1 MRTRSQE
8 MAGNIQA
15 PAPIPGAAAAAAS
28 GGTAGSAGTDQPIA
42 PIPLDASMRS
52 ISGGSG
58 GTRRASFGGGGMPPP
73 MTQLTRR
80 STLHKTTA
88 SLASYRATP
97 ITKHYSLNN
106 QILTAFEHQYESK
119 LYNVAYAIGL
129 QFVETAL
136 LEIPKHGYFYSTRHT
151 DDRMTNSLNAIRVS
165 SMLRTILEQQQEHP
179 TQDFGLDVSLEYKKV
194 QTLASLAVA
203 QSESANNDQYDG
215 PRARVEA
222 ELHKM
227 KKQENPTMLLGDAC
241 GPLME
246 SFSETMCPP
255 GGFASFM
262 PATPRT
268 SATAANAASTGQ
280 PQSPGLSHIRT
291 TSSGYA
297 QIPGPLDPPTERT
310 VSTMMR
316 EMMEHPHAAR
326 GDSGDSKPDPPSLQT
341 MRSSAMT
348 VPAPPPLLEN
358 GVNSGGWSGMQEL
371 DRPEFG
377 RQMSGRTYADH
388 VALERALYLS
398 GLEVQPDMM
407 QQQDVLVG
415 RTGSAGH
422 ASLGGHSGGVIHE
435 NNTDDDQWMLEHAL
449 KESEREMERLQM
461 AEAQQIL
468 EACQQSEKQQQ
479 DQALQQY
486 ADFHVPSAPQLQR
499 RMTKTRLEIET
510 LHMLYHE
517 DFVSLWNSGRVRVT
531 HVDTYQGK
539 NPGSTNGCTVIA
551 PLLCIH
557 HFINYAEPTSSGR
570 GDDPGLPD
578 ETVKVVIDEEVPSIL
593 PKVREE
599 LGVAKD
605 AFLIPSDAHDY
616 LLQNQLLSQDQF
628 VTVIGGNILDERHLN
643 VLMRTL
649 VDGTPPP
656 PPVEENE
663 EPAGPK
669 VEVVGETKSSE
680 DTTNSKSNEAEN
692 NNHNNNSDANE
703 SNNDPPPKP
712 RKIRPDA
719 KIACTLFFHEHVVS
733 VLKLRRS
740 NGGKAWYDI
749 IDSLPNKSMLS
760 RKLGTSLAAKQD
772 PEPAAADGPVDEFG
786 FSLSDLEPPMNAA
799 RVRCLDEEALS
810 VALKWYACAK
820 FNSEN
825 LNYIDAYPWND
836 NSTDFDPRVFQAF
849 VWTEAD

>member
-8 MAGNIQA
+8 AGANIPAAA
-15 PAPIPGAAAAAAS
+15 PVPAAAA
-28 GGTAGSAGTDQPIA
+28 GTAGSAGTDQPIA

-58 GTRRASFGGGGMPPP
+58 GPRRASLGGMPPP

-80 STLHKTTA
+80 STLHKTNP

-97 ITKHYSLNN
+97 ITKHYSLND
-106 QILTAFEHQYESK
+106 QILSAFEHQYENK

-179 TQDFGLDVSLEYKKV
+179 TGDFGLDVSLEYKKV

-222 ELHKM
+222 ELHEM
-227 KKQENPTMLLGDAC
+227 KKQENLTMLLGDAC

-246 SFSETMCPP
+246 SFTETMCPP
-255 GGFASFM
+255 GGFANLI
-262 PATPRT
+262 PT
-268 SATAANAASTGQ
+268 SLSSAASRTAAAAASTASTGQ
-280 PQSPGLSHIRT
+280 PQPPGIAPIRT
-291 TSSGYA
+291 TSSGYP
-297 QIPGPLDPPTERT
+297 QIPGPLDTPIERT

-316 EMMEHPHAAR
+316 EMMEHPHAGT

-341 MRSSAMT
+341 MQSSTM
-348 VPAPPPLLEN
+348 VPPPPLLDN
-358 GVNSGGWSGMQEL
+358 GVNSGGWSGMPEL

-398 GLEVQPDMM
+398 GLEVQPDKM
-407 QQQDVLVG
+407 QQDVSVDRAGSVG
-415 RTGSAGH
+415 HGPH
-422 ASLGGHSGGVIHE
+422 VGGPSGGVIHE
-435 NNTDDDQWMLEHAL
+435 NRTDDDQWMLEHAL

-461 AEAQQIL
+461 VEAQQIL

-486 ADFHVPSAPQLQR
+486 ADFHVPAAPQLQR

-557 HFINYAEPTSSGR
+557 HFFNLSESTSSGR

-616 LLQNQLLSQDQF
+616 LLQNQFLSQNQF

-656 PPVEENE
+656 PPVEEKE
-663 EPAGPK
+663 ESAGPK
-669 VEVVGETKSSE
+669 VEIVGETKSSE
-680 DTTNSKSNEAEN
+680 ETTNNSSSSEVEN
-692 NNHNNNSDANE
+692 NSPSNNSEANA
-703 SNNDPPPKP
+703 SSNDPPPKP

-760 RKLGTSLAAKQD
+760 RELGTSLAAKQD
-772 PEPAAADGPVDEFG
+772 PEPAAPDGPVDEFG

-810 VALKWYACAK
+810 VALKWYACSK
-820 FNSEN
+820 FNTEN